1 MLLSSELRLF
11 TAKPDCSA
19 GDALLAINLVFS
31 PASRQVR
38 QWTLA
43 LAPGSTVA
51 QALDASGVFLVF
63 PSLLATR
70 LKIGIWGRKVRLD
83 QLLAHNDRVEI
94 YRSLRVDPKVARR
107 ERFNHQ
113 GAKTAGL
120 FIAKRP
126 GSKAGY

>member
-1 MLLSSELRLF
+1 ML
-11 TAKPDCSA
+11 AVH
-19 GDALLAINLVFS
+19 LVFS

-43 LAPGSTVA
+43 LVPGSTVA
-51 QALDASGVFLVF
+51 QALDAGGIFLEF
-63 PSLLATR
+63 PGLLATR

-94 YRSLRVDPKVARR
+94 YRPLRVDPKVARR
-107 ERFNHQ
+107 ERFNSQ

-120 FIAKRP
+120 FVVKRP

>member
-1 MLLSSELRLF
+1 MARPEQFADSE
-11 TAKPDCSA
+11 
-19 GDALLAINLVFS
+19 LLAINLVFS
-31 PASRQVR
+31 PAPRQVR

-43 LAPGSTVA
+43 LPFGSSIA
-51 QALDASGVFLVF
+51 DAIDAGSVCSEF
-63 PSLLATR
+63 PQLLTSR
-70 LKIGIWGRKVRLD
+70 LRVGIWGRKAALT

-107 ERFNHQ
+107 ERFDRQ

-120 FIAKRP
+120 FSVRRP